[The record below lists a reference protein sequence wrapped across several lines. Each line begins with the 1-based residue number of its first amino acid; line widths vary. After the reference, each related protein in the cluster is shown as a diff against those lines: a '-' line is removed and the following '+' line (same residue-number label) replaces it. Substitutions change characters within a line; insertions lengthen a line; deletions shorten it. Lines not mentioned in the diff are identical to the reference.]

1 MILLQDYEGMEILQ
15 KIIFQ
20 VQLLRT
26 ERDVEFGFVAEA
38 ELADDTEQE
47 DELCVFISEV
57 TKGGLAQRK
66 GDATLSWQHSHTH
79 SGLLR

>member
-1 MILLQDYEGMEILQ
+1 MEILQ

-20 VQLLRT
+20 VQLLKT

-38 ELADDTEQE
+38 ELADDAEQE

-66 GDATLSWQHSHTH
+66 GDHHVVMATRPHSQ
-79 SGLLR
+79 